1 VLLAVRNVKFL
12 LRQEVINRSI
22 AIPVSKSS
30 VKLLKNRR
38 L

>member
-30 VKLLKNRR
+30 KLLKNRR